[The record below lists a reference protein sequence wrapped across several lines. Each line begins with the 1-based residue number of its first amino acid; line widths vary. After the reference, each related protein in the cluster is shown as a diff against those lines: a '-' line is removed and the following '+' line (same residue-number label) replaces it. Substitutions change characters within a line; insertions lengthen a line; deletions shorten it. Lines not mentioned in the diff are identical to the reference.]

1 MKSSK
6 FVYVCKVDEIESLLK
21 NSFLTFVF
29 SPNTF
34 AHNSCG
40 MISNA
45 VSKANKEL
53 RIKWGTKFHK

>member
-1 MKSSK
+1 M
-6 FVYVCKVDEIESLLK
+6 YVCKVDEIESLLK